1 MRLLLDTHALLWWWG
16 DDPQLPQRTRIALGD
31 ESNEVLVSAAT
42 AWEIAT
48 KQRIGKLPPL
58 PMPAGGFDGL
68 VTAEGFGLLA
78 ISPLHAWQ
86 AGTLA
91 WTHRD
96 PFDRVLAAQTVHE
109 GLTLVTRDPVFSEL
123 ALPTFW

>member
-16 DDPQLPQRTRIALGD
+16 DDPQLPQRTRAALSD
-31 ESNEVLVSAAT
+31 VSNEVLVSAAT

-58 PMPAGGFDGL
+58 PMPASGFEGM
-68 VTAEGFGLLA
+68 VTVEGFRLLA
-78 ISPLHAWQ
+78 VSSVHAWQ

-91 WTHRD
+91 WSHRD
-96 PFDRVLAAQTVHE
+96 PFDRMLAAQTAHE

-123 ALPTFW
+123 ALPTLW